1 MKPKILIIDDVKE
14 SVDML
19 NQYFQMKGFQ
29 TILAYGGKEA
39 IEKAEQ
45 EMPDIILLDVLMPDV
60 DGFQVCETLKRK
72 RTHFKNIPI
81 LLLTARDDLNSKIK
95 GLELGADDYVTKPF
109 EIRELEA
116 RVNSA
121 VKLKKAHDELKELN
135 EMKSQLL
142 GIASHDLKG
151 PIARIEQAAELI
163 LKNKEILKSEQIKH
177 LERIKKEARDV
188 FNLISDLLNVVK
200 IDTGKLGLDTQE
212 VDLEALMDELLR
224 MNLMAAQAKKIKIE
238 TVIETDIPKIV
249 ADPMRL
255 LEVFE
260 NLITNAMKYSHAG
273 GTISVGLRKVD
284 NKGIEFSIA
293 DQGVGIPESELPR
306 IFNRFVKLSPIPTA
320 GEKGTGLGL
329 SICKQIVEM
338 HKGKISAIS
347 AIGKGTTVTVFLPLV
362 DM

>member
-1 MKPKILIIDDVKE
+1 MKPKILVVDDMKE
-14 SVDML
+14 NVDML

-45 EMPDIILLDVLMPDV
+45 ETPDLILLDVIMPDV
-60 DGFQVCETLKRK
+60 DGFQVCETLKKK

-81 LLLTARDDLNSKIK
+81 VLVTARDDLASKIR

-121 VKLKKAHDELKELN
+121 VRLKKAYDELKELN
-135 EMKSQLL
+135 EMKNQFL

-163 LKNKEILKSEQIKH
+163 LKNRGDLKTEQLKQ
-177 LERIKKEARDV
+177 LERIKKEARDI
-188 FNLISDLLNVVK
+188 FSLISDLLNIVK
-200 IDTGKLGLDTQE
+200 IDSGKLGLDTKE
-212 VDLEALMDELLR
+212 VDFEILIDELLR
-224 MNLMAAQAKKIKIE
+224 MNFMAAESKKMKIE
-238 TVIETDIPKIV
+238 TVIETGIPKII

-255 LEVFE
+255 LEVLE
-260 NLITNAMKYSHAG
+260 NLVSNAMKFSHPG
-273 GTISVGLRKVD
+273 GAITVGLKKAE
-284 NKGIEFSIA
+284 KGIELTVA
-293 DQGVGIPESELPR
+293 DEGVGIPEAELPHV
-306 IFNRFVKLSPIPTA
+306 FDRFVKLSPKPTA

-329 SICKQIVEM
+329 SICKQIVEL
-338 HKGKISAIS
+338 HKGKISLKS
-347 AIGKGTTVTVFLPLV
+347 KVGKGTTVTVFLPV
-362 DM
+362 

>member
-81 LLLTARDDLNSKIK
+81 LLLTARDDLDSKIK

-151 PIARIEQAAELI
+151 PVARIEQAAELI
-163 LKNKEILKSEQIKH
+163 LKNKGVLKTEQIKH

-200 IDTGKLGLDTQE
+200 IDTGKLGLDTKE
-212 VDLEALMDELLR
+212 VDLGALMDELLR
-224 MNLMAAQAKKIKIE
+224 MNLMAAQAKKLKIE

-249 ADPMRL
+249 SDPMRL

-260 NLITNAMKYSHAG
+260 NLMTNALKYSHTG

-284 NKGIEFSIA
+284 NKGIEFSVA

-306 IFNRFVKLSPIPTA
+306 IFDRFVKLSPIPTA

-329 SICKQIVEM
+329 SICKQIIEM
-338 HKGKISAIS
+338 HKGKISATS
-347 AIGKGTTVTVFLPLV
+347 TVGKGTTITVFLPLS
-362 DM
+362 D

>member
-81 LLLTARDDLNSKIK
+81 LLLTARDDLDSKIK

-151 PIARIEQAAELI
+151 PVARIEQAAELI
-163 LKNKEILKSEQIKH
+163 LKNKGVLKTEQIKH

-200 IDTGKLGLDTQE
+200 IDTGKLGLDTKE
-212 VDLEALMDELLR
+212 VDLAALMDELLR
-224 MNLMAAQAKKIKIE
+224 MNLMAAQAKKLKIE

-249 ADPMRL
+249 SDPMRL

-260 NLITNAMKYSHAG
+260 NLMTNALKYSHAG

-284 NKGIEFSIA
+284 NKGIEFSVA

-306 IFNRFVKLSPIPTA
+306 IFDRFVKLSPIPTA

-338 HKGKISAIS
+338 HKGKISATS
-347 AIGKGTTVTVFLPLV
+347 TVGKGTTITVFIPLT
-362 DM
+362 